1 MTDVALEYV
10 IIGNDVIFK
19 CKIPSFAFDFVT
31 IKSWSFKNHENNHG
45 SYNEIT
51 SNLHE
56 GN

>member
-10 IIGNDVIFK
+10 IIGNDVNFK
-19 CKIPSFAFDFVT
+19 CKIPSFVVDFVS

-45 SYNEIT
+45 NYKEIDPI
-51 SNLHE
+51 LHE

>member
-10 IIGNDVIFK
+10 IIGNNVIFK

>member
-10 IIGNDVIFK
+10 IIGNDVNFK
-19 CKIPSFAFDFVT
+19 CKIPSFVVDFVS

-45 SYNEIT
+45 NYKEIDPI
-51 SNLHE
+51 LYE